1 MWERLNAK
9 DNNDN
14 IHILSGDAVN
24 EGERDKVIQPPTSSV
39 NTPINVPTTQ
49 PLPSVPMPDLQ
60 LPNSIPFLSKPS
72 AHPQPKPLN
81 EPLPEA
87 LLEHDLPQELG

>member
-1 MWERLNAK
+1 MHT
-9 DNNDN
+9 NDN
-14 IHILSGDAVN
+14 VHILAGNAVN

-72 AHPQPKPLN
+72 AHPQL
-81 EPLPEA
+81 EPLKELVPEL
-87 LLEHDLPQELG
+87 LLEDNPLQELS